1 MPAGSTATSPSP
13 DGTVAATR
21 CHASGYCTGR
31 TRPPTPHA
39 RSGRASSTVSAV
51 AVAQTPVRPP
61 KRARNVPTPAAAA
74 SAYSGTAQATH
85 FCVSRSRPAPGTCT
99 IAHSP
104 ACSPGPVAARAGP
117 STATAASAVSTPS
130 TGLRRRRHSAGTPHA
145 TTSSS
150 AAVPTSAHTVARDAG
165 TASAFQ
171 MPPSP
176 ATLPS
181 V

>member
-1 MPAGSTATSPSP
+1 M
-13 DGTVAATR
+13 
-21 CHASGYCTGR
+21 
-31 TRPPTPHA
+31 
-39 RSGRASSTVSAV
+39 
-51 AVAQTPVRPP
+51 
-61 KRARNVPTPAAAA
+61 PTPAAAA
-74 SAYSGTAQATH
+74 SAYRGTAQATH

-181 V
+181 VPSAGSARAAKARTPAGSDPSPAPPDTAVATSHGAATAPASATAPA